1 MVLSEGESRSQCLRF
16 RCLFVLWSQRQAERT
31 RQRLKP
37 CGRERQILRRPPPP
51 PPAGHAGLALA
62 SRLRAQPGWKA
73 GWRFFPQ
80 QRAAGRGPWGRR
92 RKRRLAIS
100 GAILPS
106 RGKGFLPIPRA
117 LHPPSLARGDGGV
130 KEVWSKGQYPW
141 EVKSSARRCLG
152 AGSGVRPRGR
162 CRDRPRDLVAAMSH
176 VRAGLEEAGGS
187 GGAPARGRGHLS
199 WRSPSR
205 PS

>member
-1 MVLSEGESRSQCLRF
+1 MRF

-62 SRLRAQPGWKA
+62 SRAGSELSLGGRQAGVFFLSKGRRGEGLGGGGGSA
-73 GWRFFPQ
+73 GWPFLVQYCHQEEKVFCQSREPCTLPPW
-80 QRAAGRGPWGRR
+80 RG
-92 RKRRLAIS
+92 AT
-100 GAILPS
+100 
-106 RGKGFLPIPRA
+106 
-117 LHPPSLARGDGGV
+117 GGV